1 MDNLLPILL
10 GLVFFGFKYY
20 NKTQKEKKNAAIT
33 PEKASPS
40 NENSATSLDDFIRQF
55 MGEEKEE
62 FAAVETSN
70 FEENNSTSDWM
81 TEMHKEEPES
91 IEFMPKKAE
100 KTKPKRQF
108 ETIQNKEIQDM
119 ETPDFDLKK
128 AVVYDAILNPPY
140 I

>member
-20 NKTQKEKKNAAIT
+20 NKTQKDKKTAATNPMKAT
-33 PEKASPS
+33 PSSDNPA
-40 NENSATSLDDFIRQF
+40 NSLDDFIRQF

-81 TEMHKEEPES
+81 NEMHKEEPES
-91 IEFMPKKAE
+91 IEYMPKKAE
-100 KTKPKRQF
+100 KTKPIRQF
-108 ETIQNKEIQDM
+108 ETIQNKENQEM
-119 ETPDFDLKK
+119 EMPDFDLKK